1 MDKIVFS
8 RQTRHILKHVGLLY
22 SVVSQSQT
30 TSMSPGLTE
39 VSLVTV
45 GATYWM
51 GSLKEPG

>member
-8 RQTRHILKHVGLLY
+8 QQETHLLS
-22 SVVSQSQT
+22 SVVFQSL
-30 TSMSPGLTE
+30 SPDLTE
-39 VSLVTV
+39 VSLVPL